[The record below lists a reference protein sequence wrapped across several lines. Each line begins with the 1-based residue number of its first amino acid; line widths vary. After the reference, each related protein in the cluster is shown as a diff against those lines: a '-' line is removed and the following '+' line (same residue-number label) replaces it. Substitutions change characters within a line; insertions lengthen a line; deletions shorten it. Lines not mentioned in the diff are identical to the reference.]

1 MAEALYPIDVE
12 VGARV
17 RASCEAVGLSQ
28 HHLSRLI
35 DISFQQIQKY
45 KRDQNRIPIARPMLI
60 VGRLGT
66 SNAGLRQGLRAM
78 AHALDARK
86 AG

>member
-35 DISFQQIQKY
+35 DISFQQIQTY

-78 AHALDARK
+78 AQALDARK